1 MTKEAHAAGLCYTSD
16 LKPGLRRERKKGDFV
31 YLAPDGKPIRDKKNM
46 ERIRLL
52 AIPPAWK
59 KVWIALSENGHIQ
72 ATGFDV
78 RGRKQYR
85 YHDHWREHRDQHKYH
100 HMMAF
105 ARALPK
111 IRQRVKRDLSRPKL
125 DRPKVL
131 ATVVR
136 LLETTLIRVGN
147 EEYARENHSYGLT
160 TMLERHVKIRGSEI
174 EFTFRGK
181 SGKDHQI
188 HVHDPRVAKTL
199 RRCHDLPG
207 QELFGYR
214 DAEGTVHHVG
224 SHDVNDYLREI
235 AGENYTAKDFR
246 TWIGTVLAALAFR
259 EFEAATSPTQAK
271 RNVGTVIQSV
281 AKMLGNTPAI
291 CRKCYVHPE
300 IINSYLDGAT
310 LGSVSQRLGD
320 NLGESLHKLAPVEA
334 AVLALLQQRLKKMK
348 PGRGLTR
355 ASRPYEKTVI

>member
-1 MTKEAHAAGLCYTSD
+1 MAREAKAAGLSHACDT
-16 LKPGLRRERKKGDFV
+16 KPGIRREQKKGGIV
-31 YLAPDGKPIRDKKNM
+31 YLTAQGKVLRDRKALS
-46 ERIRLL
+46 RIQKLV
-52 AIPPAWK
+52 IPPAWTQ
-59 KVWIALSENGHIQ
+59 VWISPMENGHIQ
-72 ATGFDV
+72 ATGRDQ

-85 YHDHWREHRDQHKYH
+85 YHDHWREHRDANKYH
-100 HMMAF
+100 HMMSF

-111 IRQRVKRDLSRPKL
+111 IRRKVKRDLNRPTL
-125 DRPKVL
+125 DREKIL

-160 TMLERHVKIRGSEI
+160 TMLERHVKIHGSEI
-174 EFTFRGK
+174 QFTFRGK
-181 SGKDHQI
+181 SGKDHEI

-199 RRCHDLPG
+199 RKCHDLPG

-214 DAEGTVHHVG
+214 DSAGTVHHVG
-224 SHDVNDYLREI
+224 SHDVNAYLQEI

-271 RNVGTVIQSV
+271 RNVGAVIQSV
-281 AKMLGNTPAI
+281 SKLLGNTPAI

-300 IINSYLDGAT
+300 IIHSYLDGAT
-310 LGSVSQRLGD
+310 LGSISQRLGED
-320 NLGESLHKLAPVEA
+320 LGESLHKLAPVEA
-334 AVLALLQQRLKKMK
+334 AVLALLQKRLRQTK
-348 PGRGLTR
+348 PKQSLTHALR
-355 ASRPYEKTVI
+355 ASIKQRR